1 MTIKFYTNS
10 SPKKKIGKALTLRQ
24 TLTGTLREECDMINP
39 SVLIEHS
46 GVING
51 NYAKIEEFG
60 RYYYITKIT
69 SVRQNMWRVDMHVD
83 VRETYGNSIKENDAI
98 IGRASGYYNLY
109 LPDNLMP
116 LTQDVFNTTYALG
129 EPFSEG
135 NVFLLLSDSS
145 AGEIPE

>member
-1 MTIKFYTNS
+1 MTIKLYTNA

-24 TLTGTLREECDMINP
+24 TLTGTLREECDMVNP

-46 GVING
+46 GVINA

-69 SVRQNMWRVDMHVD
+69 SVRNNMWRVDMHVD

-98 IGRASGYYNLY
+98 IARASGYYNLY
-109 LPDNLMP
+109 LKDEQMP
-116 LTQDVFNTTYALG
+116 LTQDTFNITYALG
-129 EPFSEG
+129 SQFDHAG
-135 NVFLLLSDSS
+135 VFLLASDSDAKPS
-145 AGEIPE
+145 S